1 MTQLIRRTRRLGE
14 MVARMLAQLP
24 RRRGRAMQNSR
35 VRIAIAAVSLDAML
49 MNNVSTKRK
58 WMKHPV
64 PDPELVLRPPQGQAQ
79 AVSVTRRVAIYV
91 VFGLLRLAIVVGTA
105 AALWQVLH
113 G

>member
-1 MTQLIRRTRRLGE
+1 
-14 MVARMLAQLP
+14 
-24 RRRGRAMQNSR
+24 
-35 VRIAIAAVSLDAML
+35 
-49 MNNVSTKRK
+49 
-58 WMKHPV
+58 MKHPV